1 MLSQIQKLKLGVD
14 TAREVLE
21 LNHQIM
27 MASERI
33 IVTLAAIPAIIF
45 SLGGLMISCALV
57 KQVLGEGRSAR
68 AQLRLLVKEVEERF
82 LEFQKQCSPS
92 DRHYNHGLIM
102 CTLDRL
108 YRAAERSAK
117 KTGEWQSLRQG
128 VIALGKLNYSDAD
141 KLMVISHFKE
151 MYVCSFPPPRSG
163 AFGWWAW

>member
-92 DRHYNHGLIM
+92 DRHYNHG
-102 CTLDRL
+102 RL
-108 YRAAERSAK
+108 CVHWTDFTEQRREVQR
-117 KTGEWQSLRQG
+117 
-128 VIALGKLNYSDAD
+128 KLVNGR
-141 KLMVISHFKE
+141 V
-151 MYVCSFPPPRSG
+151 
-163 AFGWWAW
+163 